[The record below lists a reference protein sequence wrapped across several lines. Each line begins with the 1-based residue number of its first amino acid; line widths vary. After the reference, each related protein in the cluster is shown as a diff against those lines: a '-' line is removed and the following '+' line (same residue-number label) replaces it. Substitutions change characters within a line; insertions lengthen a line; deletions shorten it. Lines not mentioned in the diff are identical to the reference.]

1 MNRFF
6 PIMSAT
12 VIAIYAAPAMAQ
24 DIPQNDPVQRVKR
37 VVEKIPSRAA
47 RTDNIYRVSAAKT
60 PSGFPVPRYVS
71 LKVGKVNGR
80 KGPSRQ
86 HPIAWQYRR
95 KGLPLVVVAETEMWR
110 KVRDV
115 TGDESWVHKPALSG
129 LRRVLV
135 LEDAT
140 LHSKAKDTG
149 RVTATTKMI
158 GAKSQLP
165 TGSKAGHSDI
175 SSGAHKN
182 CINPALIDCM
192 CAQIAAHLN
201 VR

>member
-6 PIMSAT
+6 PIISTT
-12 VIAIYAAPAMAQ
+12 VIALYVSPVMAQ
-24 DIPQNDPVQRVKR
+24 DILNSAQAPRVKSII
-37 VVEKIPSRAA
+37 KKLPSKSA

-80 KGPSRQ
+80 TGPSRQ

-95 KGLPLVVVAETEMWR
+95 QGLPLVVVAETEMWR

-115 TGDESWVHKPALSG
+115 TGDESWIHKPALSG
-129 LRRVLV
+129 IRRVLV

-140 LHSKAKDTG
+140 LHSKAKDAA
-149 RVTATTKMI
+149 RITALVERNALLELEECTDKDWCKVKSADGLKGWTQRYKLW
-158 GAKSQLP
+158 GAQKLY
-165 TGSKAGHSDI
+165 
-175 SSGAHKN
+175 
-182 CINPALIDCM
+182 
-192 CAQIAAHLN
+192 
-201 VR
+201 

>member
-6 PIMSAT
+6 PIIGTT
-12 VIAIYAAPAMAQ
+12 VIALYVSPVMAQ
-24 DIPQNDPVQRVKR
+24 DILNRAQAPRVKR
-37 VVEKIPSRAA
+37 IIKKLPSKSA

-80 KGPSRQ
+80 TGPSRQ

-95 KGLPLVVVAETEMWR
+95 QGLPLVVVAETEMWR

-115 TGDESWVHKPALSG
+115 TGDESWIHKPALSG
-129 LRRVLV
+129 IRRVLV

-140 LHSKAKDTG
+140 LHSKAKDAA
-149 RVTATTKMI
+149 RITALVERNALLELEECTNKDWCKVKSADGLKGWTQRYKLW
-158 GAKSQLP
+158 GAQKLY
-165 TGSKAGHSDI
+165 
-175 SSGAHKN
+175 
-182 CINPALIDCM
+182 
-192 CAQIAAHLN
+192 
-201 VR
+201 

>member
-6 PIMSAT
+6 SMISAT
-12 VIAIYAAPAMAQ
+12 AIAIYATPAVAQ
-24 DIPQNDPVQRVKR
+24 DIPQNEPVHRVKR
-37 VVEKIPSRAA
+37 VVEKIPSRTA
-47 RTDNIYRVSAAKT
+47 RMDNIYRVSAAKT

-80 KGPSRQ
+80 TGPSRQ

-140 LHSKAKDTG
+140 LHSKAKDAG
-149 RVTATTKMI
+149 RVTALVERNALLQLEECNEDDWCKVRAADGHKGWTQRYKLW
-158 GAKSQLP
+158 GAQKLY
-165 TGSKAGHSDI
+165 
-175 SSGAHKN
+175 
-182 CINPALIDCM
+182 
-192 CAQIAAHLN
+192 
-201 VR
+201 

>member
-6 PIMSAT
+6 TTIGLTAVVFYSS
-12 VIAIYAAPAMAQ
+12 PALAQ
-24 DIPQNDPVQRVKR
+24 DIPNNGHAQRINRIIK
-37 VVEKIPSRAA
+37 KLPSRAA
-47 RTDNIYRVSAAKT
+47 KTDNIYRVSAAKT

-80 KGPSRQ
+80 TGPSRQ

-115 TGDESWVHKPALSG
+115 TGDESWIHKPALSG
-129 LRRVLV
+129 VRRVLV

-140 LHSKAKDTG
+140 LHSKAKDDK
-149 RVTATTKMI
+149 RITAIVERNALLELEECNEDDWCKVRSTEGLKGWTQRYKLW
-158 GAKSQLP
+158 GAQKLY
-165 TGSKAGHSDI
+165 
-175 SSGAHKN
+175 
-182 CINPALIDCM
+182 
-192 CAQIAAHLN
+192 
-201 VR
+201 